1 MGMRVLLAV
10 LVGAAGCGGDDD
22 GDDGAGSGDG
32 GSADSDGGGGDC
44 TPPDRPAAIV
54 YLNRDGA
61 TFTRGPESSVDN
73 TTLVVEEEEFVFEP
87 HPFGDNNWSS
97 LAGCFRAGL
106 SPFHIDV
113 VEEDPGP
120 ADHTEI
126 VFSTTW
132 LDTNVASISAFSCAS
147 FQRGTAFLFSANFA
161 ESDWQ
166 GECDLALQQWGVVAG
181 GLDHSY
187 DCRDYMS
194 YLDSG
199 CDGKDWVDEPL
210 PCGELEERDC
220 MCERP
225 SQNSF
230 QLLRDVF
237 GPACLD

>member
-1 MGMRVLLAV
+1 MRTLLAALMV
-10 LVGAAGCGGDDD
+10 LAGCGGDDD
-22 GDDGAGSGDG
+22 GSTGGGDG

-44 TPPDRPAAIV
+44 TPPDGPAAIV

-73 TTLVVEEEEFVFEP
+73 TTLVVEDEFVFEP
-87 HPFGDNNWSS
+87 HPFGDNNWDS

-113 VEEDPGP
+113 VEQDPGP
-120 ADHTEI
+120 VDHTEI

-132 LDTNVASISAFSCAS
+132 IDTDVASISAFSCAS
-147 FQRGTAFLFSANFA
+147 YPRGTAFVFSDNFA

-166 GECDLALQQWGVVAG
+166 SECDLALQQFGVVGG
-181 GLDHSY
+181 GLDHSF

-199 CDGKDWVDEPL
+199 CDSKDWVDEPL

-220 MCERP
+220 MCDRA

-230 QLLRDVF
+230 QILLSTF
-237 GPACLD
+237 GPACTD